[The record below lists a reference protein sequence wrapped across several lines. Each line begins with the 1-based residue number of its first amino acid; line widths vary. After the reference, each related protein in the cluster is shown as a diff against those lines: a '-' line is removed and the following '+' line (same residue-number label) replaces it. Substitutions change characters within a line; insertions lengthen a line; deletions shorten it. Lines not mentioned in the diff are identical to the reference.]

1 MGLGHRGQHGFSGG
15 LGLAAVLFFT
25 ACGGSQADGSPPTVE
40 GGNAY
45 APTAGQGTV
54 AGQQAPYGP
63 STPYGT
69 APQGQVAGYGQPQ
82 AAPTG
87 TTPPPSA
94 LSPLCSEA
102 TAIVCGGH
110 RCNAQ
115 VGRCAMPCGSA
126 QDCNPGFSCLGAGGP
141 TAICVPGGP

>member
-1 MGLGHRGQHGFSGG
+1 MGLGQRGWRGVRGGLGFSGM
-15 LGLAAVLFFT
+15 LVAL
-25 ACGGSQADGSPPTVE
+25 ACGGSQSDASNQTVQ

-45 APTAGQGTV
+45 GPAPGQGPV
-54 AGQQAPYGP
+54 SGNP
-63 STPYGT
+63 TPYA
-69 APQGQVAGYGQPQ
+69 APQQGQPAGYGQ
-82 AAPTG
+82 ASNPTQVTP

-94 LSPLCSEA
+94 LSPLCTEA

-110 RCNAQ
+110 RCNTQ
-115 VGRCAMPCGSA
+115 VGRCSMPCGSA

>member
-1 MGLGHRGQHGFSGG
+1 MGPGHRGRHGFRGG
-15 LGLAAVLFFT
+15 LALVGGLFFA

-45 APTAGQGTV
+45 APAPGQGAV
-54 AGQQAPYGP
+54 AGSYGP
-63 STPYGT
+63 T
-69 APQGQVAGYGQPQ
+69 PQGQVAGYGQTPT
-82 AAPTG
+82 APTG
-87 TTPPPSA
+87 TATPPPSP
-94 LSPLCSEA
+94 LSPLCTEA

-115 VGRCAMPCGSA
+115 TGRCAMPCGSA

>member
-1 MGLGHRGQHGFSGG
+1 MGRGHRGV
-15 LGLAAVLFFT
+15 LGLLFVA

-45 APTAGQGTV
+45 GPAPGQAPV
-54 AGQQAPYGP
+54 AGQQA
-63 STPYGT
+63 TYGT
-69 APQGQVAGYGQPQ
+69 TPVGQPAGAQVAPQ
-82 AAPTG
+82 
-87 TTPPPSA
+87 TPPPSP
-94 LSPLCSEA
+94 LSPLCTEA

>member
-1 MGLGHRGQHGFSGG
+1 MGLGHRGRDGFHGGFALVG
-15 LGLAAVLFFT
+15 ALFFA

-45 APTAGQGTV
+45 APAAAPGQGTV
-54 AGQQAPYGP
+54 AGSYGP
-63 STPYGT
+63 T
-69 APQGQVAGYGQPQ
+69 PQGQAAGYGQTPT
-82 AAPTG
+82 AATG
-87 TTPPPSA
+87 TATPPPSP
-94 LSPLCSEA
+94 LSPLCTEA